1 MKLITAILKPI
12 KLDDVKNAL
21 DAANIHGMT
30 VSETRGYG
38 RQKGK
43 TEFYRGASYSDDFI
57 HKVRVEVLV
66 ADTNL
71 SAVLDVIVK
80 AANTGSIGD
89 GKIWITNVE
98 EVIRVRTGERGNDAI

>member
-12 KLDDVKNAL
+12 RLDEVKKAIE
-21 DAANIHGMT
+21 AAEIHGMT
-30 VSETRGYG
+30 VTETRGYG

-57 HKVRVEVLV
+57 HKVRVELLV
-66 ADTNL
+66 TDANL
-71 SAVLDVIVK
+71 QRVIDIIVK
-80 AANTGSIGD
+80 AANTGNIGD
-89 GKIWITNVE
+89 GKIWVTNVE

>member
-43 TEFYRGASYSDDFI
+43 TEFYRGAAYSDDFI

-71 SAVLDVIVK
+71 NTVLDVIVK

-98 EVIRVRTGERGNDAI
+98 DVIRVRTGERGNDAI